1 MNSKTA
7 KLLRA
12 FATKTGSHEKDIK
25 NLWLNTPA
33 DKRGK
38 LRASIEKELG
48 KNKEYEVVT
57 EEDGEQ
63 YLVSK

>member
-12 FATKTGSHEKDIK
+12 LTVKTGAHKRDIK
-25 NLWLNTPA
+25 KMWLDTSA

-38 LRASIEKELG
+38 LRATIEKELG
-48 KNKEYEVVT
+48 RNKEYEVVT
-57 EEDGEQ
+57 EDGEQ